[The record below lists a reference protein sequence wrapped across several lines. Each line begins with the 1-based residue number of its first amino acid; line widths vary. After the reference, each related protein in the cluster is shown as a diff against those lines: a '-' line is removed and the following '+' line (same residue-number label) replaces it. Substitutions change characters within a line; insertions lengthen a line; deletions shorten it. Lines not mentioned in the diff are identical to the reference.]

1 MKITLLYF
9 AHAAEAAGRDRE
21 DVELP
26 SGTSAGDALAEA
38 RRLHP
43 ALAAAG
49 FAPLLAV
56 NRTWS
61 EAARPLADGDEVA
74 VLPPVSGG

>member
-26 SGTSAGDALAEA
+26 PGTSAGDALAEA
-38 RRLHP
+38 RRRHP

-49 FAPLLAV
+49 FSPLLAV
-56 NRTWS
+56 NRSWS
-61 EAARPLADGDEVA
+61 EAVRPLADGDEVA